1 MTPRRME
8 TLVDFDSRETMEA
21 TEAGSRVAP
30 VAAVRVDTWE
40 ASRVRAVAATSR
52 AREDGIKLPD
62 IVIRYD
68 VGCLDVSILSAS
80 VVASL

>member
-1 MTPRRME
+1 MAPRRIE

-21 TEAGSRVAP
+21 TEVGSRVAP
-30 VAAVRVDTWE
+30 VAAVRVDTGE
-40 ASRVRAVAATSR
+40 ASRVRVAATSR

-62 IVIRYD
+62 IVIRCD

-80 VVASL
+80 VVASLR

>member
-1 MTPRRME
+1 ME

-21 TEAGSRVAP
+21 TEVGSRVAP
-30 VAAVRVDTWE
+30 VAAVRVDTGE
-40 ASRVRAVAATSR
+40 ASKVRVAATSR

-62 IVIRYD
+62 IVIRCD

-80 VVASL
+80 AVASLR